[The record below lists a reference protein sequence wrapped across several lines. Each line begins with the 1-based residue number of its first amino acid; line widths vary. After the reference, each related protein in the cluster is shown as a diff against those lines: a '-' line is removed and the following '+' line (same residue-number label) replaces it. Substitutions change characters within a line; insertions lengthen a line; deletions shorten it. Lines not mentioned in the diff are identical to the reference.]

1 MQALSQATIDFLKLY
16 WVPLLCG
23 VAIVAILPLIVGYI
37 VLVERKL
44 MADMQARLG
53 PMRVGPH
60 GLLQPIADAVKL
72 LIKEDIIPE
81 NADRLVFW
89 LAPVLSVGVALLS
102 MAGLAIGPAFQ
113 IAQDI
118 NIGILFVVGV
128 SSMGIFGIV
137 LGGWAS
143 NSNYSLMGALRSSAQ
158 LVSYE
163 TAAGMALVSGLL
175 FAGTLNIKSIVAA
188 QQDEGVWFVLL
199 APVAF
204 FTYLVASI
212 AETNRAPFDLPEA
225 ESELVAGYMTEFS
238 GFRWSLYFLAE
249 YTNMIVVASVATTL
263 FLGGWLRPFPKTH
276 WLNFLDFVPPLM
288 TAAIGGYCVWRAP
301 KQPSRVQQLFMLA
314 VAGLCFAVA
323 LVLAAPVIAPIV
335 KPSLAEVVKPFYAG
349 IHGGFWFLF
358 KVSAYI
364 YLFMWLRFTVPRY
377 RFDQLMR
384 LGWHFLIPLSIINLL
399 VVGVAMIVGAYF
411 HLQGGWLLL
420 ATTPAAIIALVAA
433 LLILAIE
440 QKSDTR
446 QNRAPPTARR
456 MINAKRLKKRSRQNR
471 RLPSK
476 NRK

>member
-1 MQALSQATIDFLKLY
+1 MHATIEFLKAY
-16 WVPLLCG
+16 WAPLLCG
-23 VAIVAILPLIVGYI
+23 LAVVAILPLIAGYI
-37 VLVERKL
+37 VLLERKV

-72 LIKEDIIPE
+72 LIKEDIIPDD
-81 NADRLVFW
+81 ADKLVFW
-89 LAPVLSVGVALLS
+89 LAPVLSVSAALLS
-102 MAGLAIGPAFQ
+102 LAGLAIGPAFQ

-128 SSMGIFGIV
+128 SALGIFGIV

-143 NSNYSLMGALRSSAQ
+143 NSHYSLMGALRSSAQ

-175 FAGTLNIKSIVAA
+175 FAGTLNIKSIVQA
-188 QQDEGVWFVLL
+188 QSDQGIWFVML

-225 ESELVAGYMTEFS
+225 ESELVAGYMTEYS

-263 FLGGWLRPFPKTH
+263 FLGGWLRPFASVH
-276 WLNFLDFVPPLM
+276 WLNFLDFVPPLLM
-288 TAAIGGYCVWRAP
+288 AAVGAYCVIRVP
-301 KQPSRVQQLFMLA
+301 KQPTRVQQMFMLA
-314 VAGLCFAVA
+314 VAGLCFVVA
-323 LVLAAPVIAPIV
+323 LVLAAPLAGAPVLHSFV
-335 KPSLAEVVKPFYAG
+335 KPSLYAAVNPFYAG

-364 YLFMWLRFTVPRY
+364 YVFMWLRFTLPRY

-384 LGWHFLIPLSIINLL
+384 LGWHFLIPLAIINLL
-399 VVGVAMIVGAYF
+399 LVGVAMIFAFYF
-411 HLQGGWLLL
+411 HLRGWALML
-420 ATTPAAIIALVAA
+420 ATTPMAVIALIVA
-433 LLILAIE
+433 LLILAVE
-440 QKSDTR
+440 RENAARPDR
-446 QNRAPPTARR
+446 VAAPNFYA
-456 MINAKRLKKRSRQNR
+456 
-471 RLPSK
+471 
-476 NRK
+476 

>member
-1 MQALSQATIDFLKLY
+1 MNAVLQATIDFLKLY
-16 WVPLLCG
+16 WAPLLCG
-23 VAIVAILPLIVGYI
+23 VVIVAVLPLIAGYI

-72 LIKEDIIPE
+72 LIKEDIIPD
-81 NADRLVFW
+81 NADKLVFW
-89 LAPVLSVGVALLS
+89 LAPVLSVGAALLA

-113 IAQDI
+113 IAPNI
-118 NIGILFVVGV
+118 NIGLLFIVGV
-128 SSMGIFGIV
+128 SAMGIFGIV

-143 NSNYSLMGALRSSAQ
+143 NSHYSLMGALRSSAQ

-175 FAGTLNIKSIVAA
+175 FAGTLNINSIVKA
-188 QQDEGVWFVLL
+188 QLDQGIWFGML
-199 APVAF
+199 APVAL

-263 FLGGWLRPFPKTH
+263 FLGGWLRPFPQTR
-276 WLNFLDFVPPLM
+276 WLDFLDFLPPLLM
-288 TAAIGGYCVWRAP
+288 VAVGVYCVLRVL
-301 KQPSRVQQLFMLA
+301 KQPVRVQQLFMLA
-314 VAGLCFAVA
+314 VAGLCFVVA
-323 LVLAAPVIAPIV
+323 LVLVAPVIAPIL
-335 KPSLAEVVKPFYAG
+335 KPSLKEAVLPFYAG

-358 KVSAYI
+358 KVSAYL
-364 YLFMWLRFTVPRY
+364 YLFMWLRFTLPRY

-384 LGWHFLIPLSIINLL
+384 LGWHFLIPLSIINIL
-399 VVGVAMIVGAYF
+399 VVGVAMIAGNYF
-411 HLQGGWLLL
+411 HLQGWTMLLV
-420 ATTPAAIIALVAA
+420 TTPAAFIALVAA
-433 LLILAIE
+433 LAILAVDKGGGNE
-440 QKSDTR
+440 RDRAGASDFY
-446 QNRAPPTARR
+446 AG
-456 MINAKRLKKRSRQNR
+456 
-471 RLPSK
+471 
-476 NRK
+476 